1 MALFKPGEAGKRDPL
16 DNSLQNGRIMNPPR
30 FSQVG
35 KLSGPSKGVKKN
47 KMVIEGPG
55 AVTSVKKG
63 K

>member
-1 MALFKPGEAGKRDPL
+1 MALFKPGEAGMRDPL

-30 FSQVG
+30 FAQVG
-35 KLSGPSKGVKKN
+35 KLNGPSKGTKRN

-63 K
+63 R